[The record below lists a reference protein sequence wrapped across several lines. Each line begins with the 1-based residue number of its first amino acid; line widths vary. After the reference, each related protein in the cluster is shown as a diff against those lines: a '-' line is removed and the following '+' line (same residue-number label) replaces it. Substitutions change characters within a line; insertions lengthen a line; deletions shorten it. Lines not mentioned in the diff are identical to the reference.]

1 MKQANSVNYYLTLFL
16 YDKLTMNKNIKH
28 LETKLSAASGA
39 IYKLRRYI
47 PQRALYVANNNHSL
61 S

>member
-1 MKQANSVNYYLTLFL
+1 MNDCKIKQADCVEYLGLFL

-39 IYKLRRYI
+39 IYKFRKYI
-47 PQRALYVANNNHSL
+47 PQRALTYRK
-61 S
+61 